1 MAEPGGSSKR
11 LYFLL
16 ASGAVIAVLV
26 LAYWYNSWNFD
37 VSLSSVYLTGAYA
50 LDIGPKTPEVS
61 QPIDFPHSNHVEDVG
76 VKCEFCHKTVKK
88 EDFATIPNVETCKI
102 CHSQK
107 QTNSSREAVLR
118 EKYVEPDRRIPWKRL
133 YTVPLHVYFSHKR
146 HIVAGK
152 IECTTCHGPV
162 PQQNNALTKPLNE
175 ITMEF
180 CIDCHV
186 EKKREKPTKYGGK
199 QFQPTEDC
207 LKCHR

>member
-1 MAEPGGSSKR
+1 W
-11 LYFLL
+11 LH
-16 ASGAVIAVLV
+16 
-26 LAYWYNSWNFD
+26 SWNFD
-37 VSLSSVYLTGAYA
+37 VSISSVVLTGGYVF
-50 LDIGPKTPEVS
+50 DIAPKTLEVS
-61 QPIDFPHSNHVEDVG
+61 QPIDFPHYHHVEEVG
-76 VKCEFCHKTVKK
+76 IKCEFCHKTVKK
-88 EDFATIPNVETCKI
+88 EDFATIPKVETCKL

-118 EKYVEPDRRIPWKRL
+118 EKYVEPDRRIPWKQV
-133 YTVPLHVYFSHKR
+133 YKVPPHVYFSHKR

-162 PQQNNALTKPLNE
+162 PQQNHALTKPLNE

-186 EKKREKPTKYGGK
+186 EKKKEKPIRYEGK
-199 QFQPTEDC
+199 QFRPTEDC